1 MSDNA
6 PKNTD
11 PQNPD
16 EKKPGLR
23 PAGNAPPSQRA
34 GYVPPEQKTED
45 RNQKS
50 AVRRLTS
57 EDEEKT
63 VVLPPRKT
71 EPEPPSILKPQHPS
85 AIQRVPV
92 SSPPKPVQSP
102 IPNPQSPKRKRRKPT
117 LGSKLARGFFL
128 ASLAVFVLFFGAI
141 LIGAGAYIKI
151 AGELPDVAELRTKQ
165 STFASTKVF
174 DRNGVLIMELTDPTN
189 PVAGRRTYA
198 KIDQISDWLKKAT
211 LATEDPNF
219 YRYNVGFDPVAIIRA
234 VYYVFSEGEA
244 VSGAST
250 ITQQV
255 ARNLLLSAEER
266 NSRTPLRKIREII
279 LANEMVRSGKYSRD
293 DILEIY
299 LNEIFYANQA
309 YGIEAAAQTY
319 FNKGA
324 KDLNLAEG
332 SMLAGIPQSPVLWD
346 PVLNKQNT
354 LRRQSDVLRLMAKVG
369 FIGQS
374 QIAPAQREI
383 EAKTFEAPPAN
394 YSPIAPHFMQYV
406 REQLNAEFGAE
417 GLYRKGLRVFT
428 TLDVKVQTIAESA
441 IKEQISKLAEKHVT
455 NAAAVVMNPQTG
467 EILAM
472 VGSADFNSDAIDG
485 QVNVALALRQPGSSI
500 KPFTYLAALEKGWT
514 PSTLYWDIPK
524 GYQNQYGQVYTP
536 KNYDGKF
543 HGPML
548 MREALARSMNITAV
562 DTLNFVG
569 VPEFLAYT
577 KKFGINFPENP
588 AYGLAITLGGA
599 EARLID
605 MTGAYAVLANNGLRV
620 PPTAIRKV
628 ESADGTFVCDY
639 LQQAAVSGQPS
650 AVSHQPAANAVEIV
664 CSPPKRE
671 QVVSADHAYLI
682 TNILS
687 DNGARAK
694 SFGPN
699 SVLKLSRP
707 AAVKTGT
714 TNDYRDNLTLGYTPD
729 LVVGVWVGNSDNSEM
744 LGSTGVTGAAPI
756 WAEIMEKA
764 LDGTPTKDFVRPA
777 GIVER
782 EVCALGGHEPS
793 ANCPQK
799 IREVF
804 KSDRG
809 PLPADENVEKQVAA
823 GDPTVQAAQP
833 TVQPQPT
840 EIVISE
846 PANGSAIARSLLS
859 IRGVVNPPG
868 FQQYV
873 VEYGEGDNPGEWKW
887 ISGPHL
893 SPVNNDQLTQW
904 GTEGLPSGRY
914 TIRVTAFTA
923 NGDVVGVTRFDV
935 P

>member
-1 MSDNA
+1 MLSMSDDA
-6 PKNTD
+6 PQNTD
-11 PQNPD
+11 SSQPKQPS

-23 PAGNAPPSQRA
+23 PAGNTPPSQRA
-34 GYVPPEQKTED
+34 GYVPPQKNED
-45 RNQKS
+45 
-50 AVRRLTS
+50 A
-57 EDEEKT
+57 EKT
-63 VVLPPRKT
+63 VVLPPKSQ
-71 EPEPPSILKPQHPS
+71 EPGAKSQDEPPSILKPPPHPS
-85 AIQRVPV
+85 AQQRVTTP
-92 SSPPKPVQSP
+92 PAPKPAAQP
-102 IPNPQSPKRKRRKPT
+102 INKSQTQNARRKTKRKPT

-128 ASLAVFVLFFGAI
+128 ASLAAFVLFFGAV
-141 LIGAGAYIKI
+141 LIGSAAYIKI
-151 AGELPDVAELRTKQ
+151 ANEVPDVAELRTKQ
-165 STFASTKVF
+165 STFASSKVF
-174 DRNGVLIMELTDPTN
+174 DRNGVLILELTDPTN

-198 KIDQISDWLKKAT
+198 KIDQISEWVKKAT

-219 YRYNVGFDPVAIIRA
+219 YRYTVGFDPVAIIRA

-255 ARNLLLSAEER
+255 ARNLLLSPEER
-266 NSRTPLRKIREII
+266 NSRTPMRKIREII

-299 LNEIFYANQA
+299 LNEIYYSNQA

-319 FNKGA
+319 FSKSA

-354 LRRQSDVLRLMAKVG
+354 LRRQSDVLRLMAKAG
-369 FIGQS
+369 FISQS

-383 EAKTFEAPPAN
+383 DAKTFEAPPAN
-394 YSPIAPHFMQYV
+394 YSPVAPHFMQYV

-417 GLYRKGLRVFT
+417 GLYRKGLRVYT
-428 TLDVKVQTIAESA
+428 TLDVKVQAIAETA
-441 IKEQISKLAEKHVT
+441 IKEQISKLAEKNVT

-524 GYQNQYGQVYTP
+524 GYENQYGQIYTP

-548 MREALARSMNITAV
+548 MREAMARSMNITAV

-639 LQQAAVSGQPS
+639 VQQS
-650 AVSHQPAANAVEIV
+650 AISNQRLAISDQQLANATEIV
-664 CSPPKRE
+664 CNPPKHE
-671 QVVSADHAYLI
+671 QIVTAEHAYLI
-682 TNILS
+682 SNILS
-687 DNGARAK
+687 DNNARAK

-714 TNDYRDNLTLGYTPD
+714 TNDFRDNLTIGYTPD

-744 LGSTGVTGAAPI
+744 QGRRASPAQ
-756 WAEIMEKA
+756 
-764 LDGTPTKDFVRPA
+764 RP
-777 GIVER
+777 
-782 EVCALGGHEPS
+782 
-793 ANCPQK
+793 
-799 IREVF
+799 
-804 KSDRG
+804 
-809 PLPADENVEKQVAA
+809 
-823 GDPTVQAAQP
+823 
-833 TVQPQPT
+833 
-840 EIVISE
+840 
-846 PANGSAIARSLLS
+846 
-859 IRGVVNPPG
+859 
-868 FQQYV
+868 
-873 VEYGEGDNPGEWKW
+873 
-887 ISGPHL
+887 SGPRL
-893 SPVNNDQLTQW
+893 W
-904 GTEGLPSGRY
+904 R
-914 TIRVTAFTA
+914 RRATA
-923 NGDVVGVTRFDV
+923 RQ
-935 P
+935 

>member
-1 MSDNA
+1 
-6 PKNTD
+6 
-11 PQNPD
+11 
-16 EKKPGLR
+16 
-23 PAGNAPPSQRA
+23 
-34 GYVPPEQKTED
+34 V
-45 RNQKS
+45 
-50 AVRRLTS
+50 
-57 EDEEKT
+57 
-63 VVLPPRKT
+63 
-71 EPEPPSILKPQHPS
+71 
-85 AIQRVPV
+85 
-92 SSPPKPVQSP
+92 SP
-102 IPNPQSPKRKRRKPT
+102 ISKPAQSSISNSQSPKPKRRKPT
-117 LGSKLARGFFL
+117 LGSKLARVFFIV
-128 ASLAVFVLFFGAI
+128 SLALFVLFFGAV
-141 LIGAGAYIKI
+141 LIGSAAYIQI
-151 AGELPDVAELRTKQ
+151 ANELPDVAELRTKQ
-165 STFASTKVF
+165 STFASSKVF
-174 DRNGVLIMELTDPTN
+174 DRNGVLILELTDPTN
-189 PVAGRRTYA
+189 PVAGRRTYT
-198 KIDQISDWLKKAT
+198 KIDQISEWVKKAT

-219 YRYNVGFDPVAIIRA
+219 YRYTVGFDPIAIVRA
-234 VYYVFSEGEA
+234 LYYVYSEGEA

-255 ARNLLLSAEER
+255 ARNLLLSPEER
-266 NSRTPLRKIREII
+266 TSRTPTRKIREII

-299 LNEIFYANQA
+299 LNEIYYSNQA

-319 FNKGA
+319 FGKSA

-354 LRRQSDVLRLMAKVG
+354 LRRQSDVLRLMAKAG
-369 FIGQS
+369 FIAQS

-394 YSPIAPHFMQYV
+394 YSPVAPHFMQYV

-417 GLYRKGLRVFT
+417 GLYRKGLRVYT
-428 TLDVKVQTIAESA
+428 TLDIRVQTIAEQA
-441 IKEQISKLAEKHVT
+441 IKEQISKLAEKNVT

-472 VGSADFNSDAIDG
+472 VGSADFNNDAIDG

-514 PSTLYWDIPK
+514 LSTLYWDIPK
-524 GYQNQYGQVYTP
+524 SYQNQYGQLYTP

-569 VPEFLAYT
+569 VPEFLAFT

-605 MTGAYAVLANNGLRV
+605 MTGAYAVLANNGNRV

-628 ESADGTFVCDY
+628 ESADGTFVCNY
-639 LQQAAVSGQPS
+639 VQQSAISDQRLADAAG
-650 AVSHQPAANAVEIV
+650 IV
-664 CSPPKRE
+664 CNPPKHE
-671 QVVSADHAYLI
+671 QVVTAEHAYLI
-682 TNILS
+682 SNILS
-687 DNGARAK
+687 DNNARVK

-714 TNDYRDNLTLGYTPD
+714 TNDFRDNLTIGYTPD

-744 LGSTGVTGAAPI
+744 KGTTGVTGAAPI

-764 LDGTPTKDFVRPA
+764 SDGTPAKDFASPA
-777 GIVER
+777 GIVQK
-782 EVCALGGHEPS
+782 EVCALGGQEPS
-793 ANCPQK
+793 PNCTQK
-799 IREVF
+799 VREVF
-804 KSDRG
+804 KSDQL
-809 PLPADENVEKQVAA
+809 PLPPDENVEKQVAA
-823 GDPTVQAAQP
+823 RDPNAQVAVP
-833 TVQPQPT
+833 TVQPQPA
-840 EIVISE
+840 EIVITE
-846 PANGSAIARSLLS
+846 PANGTVIGRGLLS

-873 VEYGEGDNPGEWKW
+873 VEYGDGDNPGEWKW

-893 SPVNNDQLTQW
+893 SPVSNDQLTQW
-904 GTEGLPSGRY
+904 GIEGLPRGRY

-923 NGDVVGVTRFDV
+923 NGDVVGYTRFDV
-935 P
+935 Q

>member
-1 MSDNA
+1 M
-6 PKNTD
+6 
-11 PQNPD
+11 
-16 EKKPGLR
+16 R
-23 PAGNAPPSQRA
+23 
-34 GYVPPEQKTED
+34 
-45 RNQKS
+45 
-50 AVRRLTS
+50 
-57 EDEEKT
+57 
-63 VVLPPRKT
+63 RKT
-71 EPEPPSILKPQHPS
+71 KH
-85 AIQRVPV
+85 
-92 SSPPKPVQSP
+92 
-102 IPNPQSPKRKRRKPT
+102 RKPT
-117 LGSKLARGFFL
+117 LGSRLARGFFL
-128 ASLAVFVLFFGAI
+128 ASLATFVLFFGAI
-141 LIGAGAYIKI
+141 LVGAGAYIKI
-151 AGELPDVAELRTKQ
+151 AGELPDVAELRTRQ
-165 STFASTKVF
+165 STFASTQVF
-174 DRNGVLIMELTDPTN
+174 DRNGSLILELTDPTN

-219 YRYNVGFDPVAIIRA
+219 YRYTVGFDPVAIIRA

-255 ARNLLLSAEER
+255 ARKLMLSAEER

-299 LNEIFYANQA
+299 LNEIYYANQA

-319 FNKGA
+319 FNKSA
-324 KDLNLAEG
+324 KDLTLAEG

-346 PVLNKQNT
+346 PVLHKQNT

-369 FIGQS
+369 FITQS

-383 EAKTFEAPPAN
+383 ESKTFTAPPAN
-394 YSPIAPHFMQYV
+394 YSPVAPHFMQYV
-406 REQLNAEFGAE
+406 RDQLNAQFGAE
-417 GLYRKGLRVFT
+417 GLYRKGLRVYT
-428 TLDVKVQTIAESA
+428 TLDIKVQTIAEQA

-455 NAAAVVMNPQTG
+455 NAATVVMNPQTG

-472 VGSADFNSDAIDG
+472 VGSADFNNAAISG

-514 PSTLYWDIPK
+514 PSTLYWDISK

-548 MREALARSMNITAV
+548 MREALARSMNIPAV

-639 LQQAAVSGQPS
+639 LQQSAISNQPS
-650 AVSHQPAANAVEIV
+650 AVAGNIV
-664 CSPPKRE
+664 CNVPKRE
-671 QVVSADHAYLI
+671 QIVSAEHTYLI
-682 TNILS
+682 TNMLS
-687 DNGARAK
+687 DNTARVK

-714 TNDYRDNLTLGYTPD
+714 TNDYRDNLTMGYTPD

-744 LGSTGVTGAAPI
+744 KGTTGVTGAAPI

-764 LDGTPTKDFVRPA
+764 LDGTPAKDFARPA
-777 GIVER
+777 GIVEK

-804 KSDRG
+804 KNDQG
-809 PLPADENVEKQVAA
+809 PLSADENVEKQVAA
-823 GDPTVQAAQP
+823 GDPSAPVMSALAAP
-833 TVQPQPT
+833 TVQPQPA
-840 EIVISE
+840 EIVITE
-846 PANGSAIARSLLS
+846 PANGTAIARGLLS

-873 VEYGEGDNPGEWKW
+873 VEYGEGDSPGEWKW

-904 GTEGLPSGRY
+904 GIEGLPSGRY
-914 TIRVTAFTA
+914 TIRVTALTA
-923 NGDVVGVTRFDV
+923 NGDVVGYTRFDV